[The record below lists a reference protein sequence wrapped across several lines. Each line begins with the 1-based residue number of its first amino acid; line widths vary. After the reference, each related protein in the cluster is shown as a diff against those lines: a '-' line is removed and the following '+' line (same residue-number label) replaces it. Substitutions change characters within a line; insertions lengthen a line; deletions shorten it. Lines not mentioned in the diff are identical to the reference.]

1 MQKYLLTL
9 KELKQIKTIARYGK
23 NGKKYVWQN
32 IDYCKTQKLAQK
44 YGIEQ
49 ISNDILWLQ
58 N

>member
-9 KELKQIKTIARYGK
+9 DELKQIKTIARYGK
-23 NGKKYVWQN
+23 NGKKYTWQN

-49 ISNDILWLQ
+49 ICNDTLWLQ